1 MKDIII
7 ADRKV
12 GLNQPTLIIA
22 EVGVNH
28 NGDIERGYELIDKA
42 ADAGVDVVKFQTY
55 KAKNIVTKKAERYW
69 DESLNDEN
77 SYGTQ
82 YDTFSKLDSLGLDEY
97 KKLKK
102 RCIERN
108 VIFTSTP
115 FNLPDIDILDEVGV
129 DLFKVS
135 SSDITYIEFI
145 EEIAKRNKPIIISTG
160 CASIN
165 EIKAAVDAIKKQ
177 NNNEIILQ
185 HCILQYPCDDEN
197 VNLEKMLKIKEFF
210 SDIPVGYSDHSIGI
224 TIPQSAVSLRALTIE
239 KHFTVD
245 NNLPDSPD
253 HKLSANP
260 EQLKSLVENIRRIE
274 KAKGVFIN
282 GHYPAELAALKLAR
296 KSLVS
301 SCFIKK
307 GTKIEKKMITA
318 KRPGTGIKPTEIE
331 YLLGKIAK
339 VDILEDTTLNKDMF

>member
-1 MKDIII
+1 MEDIII

-69 DESLNDEN
+69 DESLNDEK

-82 YDTFSKLDSLGLDEY
+82 YDTFSKLDSLGLAEY

-129 DLFKVS
+129 DLFKIS
-135 SSDITYIEFI
+135 S
-145 EEIAKRNKPIIISTG
+145 
-160 CASIN
+160 
-165 EIKAAVDAIKKQ
+165 
-177 NNNEIILQ
+177 
-185 HCILQYPCDDEN
+185 
-197 VNLEKMLKIKEFF
+197 
-210 SDIPVGYSDHSIGI
+210 
-224 TIPQSAVSLRALTIE
+224 LT
-239 KHFTVD
+239 
-245 NNLPDSPD
+245 
-253 HKLSANP
+253 
-260 EQLKSLVENIRRIE
+260 
-274 KAKGVFIN
+274 
-282 GHYPAELAALKLAR
+282 
-296 KSLVS
+296 
-301 SCFIKK
+301 
-307 GTKIEKKMITA
+307 
-318 KRPGTGIKPTEIE
+318 
-331 YLLGKIAK
+331 
-339 VDILEDTTLNKDMF
+339 